1 MDEKVLKYRKKHK
14 KCKYCKFIK
23 LIVPH
28 IDSVPSY
35 YKCLAKDKI
44 IRDMYPDMRNVR
56 RFCSCYEV
64 NEENKE

>member
-23 LIVPH
+23 FIVPH
-28 IDSVPSY
+28 TNLVPSY
-35 YKCLAKDKI
+35 HMCLAKDKI
-44 IRDMYPDMRNVR
+44 IQDTLPDMTNVL